1 MLIVFDA
8 YKVKNGMGSIEKV
21 HDIDVVY
28 TREAQTADAY
38 IEKVSYEISKAYRV
52 RVVTSDRME
61 QLIILG
67 NGALR
72 VSSRAF
78 IEEISSVENEIRDF
92 L

>member
-8 YKVKNGMGSIEKV
+8 YKVKNGTGSTEKI
-21 HDIDVVY
+21 HGIDVVY

-38 IEKVSYEISKAYRV
+38 IEKVSYEISKTYRV

-72 VSSRAF
+72 VSSRSF
-78 IEEISSVENEIRDF
+78 IEEISSVENEIRNF